1 MNPFNSTIVY
11 VVNHDICGEFGN
23 SSRNKRWKA
32 NPEKGALFPLL
43 LCCYRRSDET
53 LPKYYEFIAGM

>member
-11 VVNHDICGEFGN
+11 IVNHDICGEFGN

-43 LCCYRRSDET
+43 
-53 LPKYYEFIAGM
+53 PKI